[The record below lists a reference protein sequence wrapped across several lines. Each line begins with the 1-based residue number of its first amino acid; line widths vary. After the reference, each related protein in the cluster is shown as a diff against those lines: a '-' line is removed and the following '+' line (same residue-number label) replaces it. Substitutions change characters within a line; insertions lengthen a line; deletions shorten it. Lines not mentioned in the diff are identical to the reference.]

1 MCRIPKPQMDLEIRL
16 YEYYLYKTS
25 EVPQQRMDIAIPSL
39 AYVKHRPGSCGSK
52 FRICSEF
59 DVLHTVPNL
68 AYDTNY
74 GHFLYCAWAWTMGMV
89 LVLHSTLD
97 TRPMYAYNVI
107 TVDVVR
113 MRILRTGVYNNN
125 NNNKSKSY
133 PPFNGIYCVTPV
145 VPCPFQFITSA
156 CHTSLYIS
164 NCIVFDMVL

>member
-1 MCRIPKPQMDLEIRL
+1 MQCYSTVLVAFSQAITCIMCRIPKPQMDLEIRL

-74 GHFLYCAWAWTMGMV
+74 GHFLYCAWAWYLYYILHWTHDRCMHTMSSPWMWC
-89 LVLHSTLD
+89 
-97 TRPMYAYNVI
+97 A
-107 TVDVVR
+107 
-113 MRILRTGVYNNN
+113 
-125 NNNKSKSY
+125 
-133 PPFNGIYCVTPV
+133 CV
-145 VPCPFQFITSA
+145 F
-156 CHTSLYIS
+156 
-164 NCIVFDMVL
+164 